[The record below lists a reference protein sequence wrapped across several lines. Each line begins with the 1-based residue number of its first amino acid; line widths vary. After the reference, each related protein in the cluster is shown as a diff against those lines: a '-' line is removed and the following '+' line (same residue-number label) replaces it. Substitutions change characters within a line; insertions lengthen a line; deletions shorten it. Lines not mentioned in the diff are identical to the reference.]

1 VTSPPPCRDP
11 AEGQIGRDHGP
22 VPLLGGAGQGVCRF
36 QAAPQSIE
44 TVDPEGDDEFV
55 LVPEPA
61 IQRHRAVADLGREPP
76 HGETV
81 TPVPNEKPGGDIEES
96 ASDGFALS
104 VCKARRHRKS
114 TSRRN
119 IVPKLPSWR
128 ACRPGPGSSFES
140 SIAALIMP
148 ASPLGVSSSV
158 TLRRLIIPSMRK
170 PTATVIATYGMP
182 GEIGAASWPPG
193 DPAQARESTSNLQ
206 EGEA

>member
-119 IVPKLPSWR
+119 IVSQTAVL
-128 ACRPGPGSSFES
+128 AC
-140 SIAALIMP
+140 L
-148 ASPLGVSSSV
+148 
-158 TLRRLIIPSMRK
+158 
-170 PTATVIATYGMP
+170 
-182 GEIGAASWPPG
+182 
-193 DPAQARESTSNLQ
+193 QARTGLVVRVFYRSFDHAGVPAWRFVFRDAPTTHNSLDA
-206 EGEA
+206 EAHSHRNSHIRYARRNRCRQLAAG